1 MFKKGIL
8 LSLLLVLL
16 IPSIGISAKSKKKTF
31 SVDVGQMY
39 YYEDNHYFHKYGSL
53 KSGDTL
59 YMYEGQKL
67 YIKGNLTNILVNE
80 EDSEYIDIN
89 DKYLDEGYFCIEVS
103 NNYNILEKIDKAV
116 YDTNWTFQLDKSK
129 SITLNIKVISEDY
142 CSMLKNLI
150 NIIDRQDS
158 GFIDETLYAITSTTF
173 TNKTLSKAYV
183 KVINVPYAKEDTKY
197 YKINAL
203 SNKTITANMSGID
216 NEYIELDYVIKINNL
231 FIESEDFE
239 DMYDH

>member
-39 YYEDNHYFHKYGSL
+39 YDEGNHYFHKYGSL

-59 YMYEGQKL
+59 YMYEGQQL

-89 DKYLDEGYFCIEVS
+89 DKYLDEGYFCIET
-103 NNYNILEKIDKAV
+103 NYMLEEIDKPA
-116 YDTNWTFQLDKSK
+116 YDTNLTFQLDKSK

-150 NIIDRQDS
+150 SVIDRQDS
-158 GFIDETLYAITSTTF
+158 GFINEILYALTSTTF
-173 TNKTLSKAYV
+173 TNKTLSKVYV

-216 NEYIELDYVIKINNL
+216 DEYIELDYVIKINNL